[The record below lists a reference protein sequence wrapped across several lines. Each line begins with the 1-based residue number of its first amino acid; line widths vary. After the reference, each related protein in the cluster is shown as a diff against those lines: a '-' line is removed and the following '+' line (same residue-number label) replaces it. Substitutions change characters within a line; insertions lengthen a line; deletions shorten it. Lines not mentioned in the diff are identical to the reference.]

1 MRFTSMTDKGGKEI
15 NQDSFASM
23 CRNGIYCFVMADG
36 EGFDGEHASNIVT
49 EAVIDAFEIS
59 PSVTKEGMQKYT
71 TAAWSAIKNASD
83 SDEIYSEAKAS
94 AAILITDGK
103 TSLTAHIGDT
113 RIYTFTSGMIKT
125 ITSDHTNL
133 MEMYVNG
140 KIGFSKIRKF
150 DAKFTR
156 ILPSSPEFE
165 IDESVKLHRGTA
177 FLMCTAGFWK
187 NIDETNMEQ
196 AMKGTKSSKEWLG
209 NMLRTMEKAL
219 MSDCDNITAVAIM
232 M

>member
-36 EGFDGEHASNIVT
+36 EGLDGEYAAKIVT
-49 EAVIDAFEIS
+49 EAVIDNFEIA
-59 PSVTKEGMQKYT
+59 PSVTKEGVQKYT
-71 TAAWSAIKNASD
+71 TAAWTALKTASD

-94 AAILITDGK
+94 AAILVTDGK
-103 TSLTAHIGDT
+103 TAVTAHIGNT
-113 RIYTFTSGMIKT
+113 RIYTITNGMIKT

-133 MEMYVNG
+133 MEMYLKG

-150 DAKFTR
+150 DGKFTR

-165 IDESVKLHRGTA
+165 IDEPTKLRRGTS

-209 NMLRTMEKAL
+209 NMLRTMEKTL
-219 MSDCDNITAVAIM
+219 MTDCDNITAAAIM